1 MAGNLQVS
9 SKLPDGRIF
18 VVAGETHQEFKQN
31 LTDIL
36 GETDAENMITLM
48 ASALTNVQTVH
59 TTYSAPVQVSTPTSS
74 GPTLEQANANIAAA
88 FPGSTAT
95 TAHASSGK
103 QCIHG
108 PMTKREGS
116 SAKGPWKAFMC
127 PTPKGTPDQ
136 CDAVFIKRGT
146 PEWSTF

>member
-1 MAGNLQVS
+1 MAGNFQVS

-18 VVAGETHQEFKQN
+18 VVAGETYQEFKQN
-31 LTDIL
+31 LNNIL
-36 GETDAENMITLM
+36 GEMDAENMVTTM
-48 ASALTNVQTVH
+48 ASSFIGVQGVH
-59 TTYSAPVQVSTPTSS
+59 TTYSSTPQVSTTTSS

-88 FPGSTAT
+88 FPGSTST

-127 PTPKGTPDQ
+127 PTPKGTLDQ